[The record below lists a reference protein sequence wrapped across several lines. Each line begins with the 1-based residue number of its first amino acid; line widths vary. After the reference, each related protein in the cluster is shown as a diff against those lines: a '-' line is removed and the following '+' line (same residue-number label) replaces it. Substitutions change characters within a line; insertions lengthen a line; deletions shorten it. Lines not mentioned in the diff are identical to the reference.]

1 MDGLIDNYGIPFE
14 WMEETQLDTIY
25 VDNNKMFIKL
35 YSIIPLYE
43 GCSHE
48 LKMYLKDV

>member
-1 MDGLIDNYGIPFE
+1 MDRLIDDYAILFD

-25 VDNNKMFIKL
+25 ADNNKMFIKL
-35 YSIIPLYE
+35 YSIMPLYE